1 MSRTVAEPKAL
12 MEQETRLTETRPAS
26 PGTQR
31 PGGRTAKVRRA
42 VLDATLDAL
51 AETGFHTLQMDRVAA
66 DAGVGK
72 TTVYRRWGT
81 PVGLVTD
88 LLHDMAEQSLPASDT
103 GSLAGDLR
111 ANAALVRET
120 LTDPRMGAVFRA
132 VIAAASCDE
141 ECARALA
148 GFYRTRLAEWAPVV
162 VRGVARGEAPE
173 GTDPTELLRA
183 VSAPLYYRF
192 AVTAEEVTAD
202 VAERAV
208 AAALAAARAGVFVH
222 A

>member
-1 MSRTVAEPKAL
+1 
-12 MEQETRLTETRPAS
+12 MEQEPHLTESQPAT
-26 PGTQR
+26 PGTLR

-42 VLDATLDAL
+42 VLDAARDAL
-51 AETGFHTLQMDRVAA
+51 AETGFHALNMDRIAA
-66 DAGVGK
+66 SAGVGK
-72 TTVYRRWGT
+72 TTVYRRWGS

-111 ANAALVRET
+111 ANAELVRAT

-132 VIAAASCDE
+132 VISAAGCDE

-148 GFYRTRLAEWAPVV
+148 GFYRTRLDEWTPVV
-162 VRGVARGEAPE
+162 AKGAARGEIPA

-192 AVTAEEVTAD
+192 TVTHEEVTAG

-208 AAALAAARAGVFVH
+208 TAALAAAKDGVF
-222 A
+222 ARS